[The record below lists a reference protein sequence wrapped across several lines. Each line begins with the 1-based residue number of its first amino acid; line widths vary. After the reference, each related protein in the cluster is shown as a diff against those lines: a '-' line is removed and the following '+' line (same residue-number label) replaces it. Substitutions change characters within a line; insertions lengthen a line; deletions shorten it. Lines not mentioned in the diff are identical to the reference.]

1 MKKYFLQIFLL
12 FFIVLG
18 YSQAFDTNQFN
29 VNSQFQTLLKQIS
42 LGKSSIPLEIDGS
55 TYFFKKPQDSNILV
69 LDGKKPIRV
78 KTNYNILTE
87 TFEVASE
94 DGFLN
99 LSPDKINSIKFK
111 DVSFI
116 VYDSKFYELVTENDK
131 FSILKSYSLEAKE
144 QEYKAGIQPKPNLRY
159 KKINSLFLK
168 SNNKI
173 SQIKISKKSI
183 IAMFGKS
190 NSKTIKT
197 FIKKNKISI
206 RDSKEL
212 KLLFDNF
219 KDILPTN

>member
-94 DGFLN
+94 DGF
-99 LSPDKINSIKFK
+99 
-111 DVSFI
+111 
-116 VYDSKFYELVTENDK
+116 
-131 FSILKSYSLEAKE
+131 
-144 QEYKAGIQPKPNLRY
+144 
-159 KKINSLFLK
+159 
-168 SNNKI
+168 
-173 SQIKISKKSI
+173 
-183 IAMFGKS
+183 
-190 NSKTIKT
+190 
-197 FIKKNKISI
+197 
-206 RDSKEL
+206 
-212 KLLFDNF
+212 
-219 KDILPTN
+219 